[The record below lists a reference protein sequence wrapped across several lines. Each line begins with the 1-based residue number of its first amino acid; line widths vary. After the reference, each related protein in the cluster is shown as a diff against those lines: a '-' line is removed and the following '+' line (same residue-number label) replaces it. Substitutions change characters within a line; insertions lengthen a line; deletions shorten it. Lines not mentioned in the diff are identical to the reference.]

1 MADYLVDDKNLYKV
15 IKKNKRYIEL
25 ALLPII
31 SHDHI
36 QINDTI
42 GKSVILYDIDADV
55 SKLEKFKTTNKI
67 YKDWDDKYY
76 ERFIR
81 NRKLV
86 FETVYLDTLN
96 ETYYNK
102 KGSINV

>member
-1 MADYLVDDKNLYKV
+1 MSDYLVDDKNLYKV
-15 IKKNKRYIEL
+15 IKKNKKYIEL

-42 GKSVILYDIDADV
+42 GESKILYDLDADI
-55 SKLEKFKTTNKI
+55 SKLEIIKTTNKI
-67 YKDWDDKYY
+67 YKDWEDKYN

-81 NRKLV
+81 NRKIV
-86 FETVYLDTLN
+86 FETVYLDSLN

-102 KGSINV
+102 KGSIPA